1 MLHYIVVNEFLVCC
15 IDLELLGIESHTVF
29 VWFVVKVGVV
39 WVHLS
44 PTPFPPPSQEVCS
57 GSVPK
62 CRSVLTGAFHSD
74 WYFSPLTHFLP
85 QTLYVNVFLSVWSH
99 ALLSCCLTDALTLS
113 PVFWEQITVW
123 VKDQSTRLPFLL
135 PPAFTP
141 IFHPTQTQ
149 QPSLRS
155 SISLSLSSC
164 VFIFFCF
171 VLLSSFPVVTS
182 SPSLC
187 SVSFCQ
193 FLVLGDAL

>member
-74 WYFSPLTHFLP
+74 
-85 QTLYVNVFLSVWSH
+85 
-99 ALLSCCLTDALTLS
+99 
-113 PVFWEQITVW
+113 
-123 VKDQSTRLPFLL
+123 
-135 PPAFTP
+135 
-141 IFHPTQTQ
+141 
-149 QPSLRS
+149 
-155 SISLSLSSC
+155 
-164 VFIFFCF
+164 
-171 VLLSSFPVVTS
+171 
-182 SPSLC
+182 
-187 SVSFCQ
+187 
-193 FLVLGDAL
+193 